1 MFSNYKELAKEYY
14 VDEDAPVNK
23 VSLSYQANRYY
34 SLINYLNNIT
44 EHIEY
49 DYKNL
54 VDKCKSD
61 IFEKFN
67 DAIKNGSVTAELNM
81 LINNSNDN
89 RYYSY
94 SSYGP
99 SYQTARFYSKEM
111 ANHNNGLSDI
121 KSEISKHVS
130 DVVCE
135 ILKKDCYL
143 NYKVNETEEDVLR
156 SKYQDKVLNLNRKI
170 QHIDSNFMYRMHY
183 TYVNDTYKKAT
194 FNKEITHIDP
204 VRYRPNI
211 IVDKNWFDTV
221 GDKGFQIL
229 EYQGSRAFTIS
240 AEEYSSDSNRTLYF
254 VKVLQLTGTRVEMQK
269 ANWHNVMDRMD
280 KIVKVRDLILSVSNQ
295 DDKIWAL
302 GADETWAERTM
313 RARQKRTMMK
323 GLNI

>member
-14 VDEDAPVNK
+14 ADEDAPVNK

-44 EHIEY
+44 EHIDY

-54 VDKCKSD
+54 VDRCKSD

-67 DAIKNGSVTAELNM
+67 DAIKSGSVTAELKM
-81 LINNSNDN
+81 LINDSNDN

-111 ANHNNGLSDI
+111 ANDNNGLSDI

-194 FNKEITHIDP
+194 FNKEITHTDP

-211 IVDKNWFDTV
+211 VVDKNWFDTV

-254 VKVLQLTGTRVEMQK
+254 VKVLQLTGTRIEMQK